1 MSLPAMP
8 KSFED
13 FPVPLQEGICQG
25 LQANEI
31 VRHFI
36 FSPEFKAGKFLTLE
50 SVFCV
55 TDRNHTALICSGG
68 GLPARSRLRMAQRL
82 QV

>member
-1 MSLPAMP
+1 MSLPSMP
-8 KSFED
+8 KSLED
-13 FPVPLQEGICQG
+13 FPVPLQEGACQG

-31 VRHFI
+31 VRHLI
-36 FSPEFKAGKFLTLE
+36 FSSEFKVGKFEIFWTE
-50 SVFCV
+50 SM
-55 TDRNHTALICSGG
+55 NHTALICSGG